1 MTKKDYGKA
10 NKYTGDSLHG
20 PKKLVYASISIFLS
34 HLFISFPR
42 FLRAF
47 LECFNRTSFSKST
60 SVDHFQQHAI
70 DKHMLIKKRKCDFKI
85 SFEIVITGQ

>member
-10 NKYTGDSLHG
+10 NKHTGDSLHG
-20 PKKLVYASISIFLS
+20 PKKLLYASIFLT
-34 HLFISFPR
+34 HLFISIPR
-42 FLRAF
+42 FLRVF

-70 DKHMLIKKRKCDFKI
+70 DKNQSTINVKKKAEMCL
-85 SFEIVITGQ
+85 